1 MYFIVQ
7 SSGLHLHKDPLRVP
21 VDIAAAHPLCIKC
34 KHYIAPNNSFNLSPK
49 NGFCKLSGM
58 MHVVDGTVEYEKLQD
73 YRPYVCKGQ
82 YFEKLPIVLLSKNI
96 QKEDT

>member
-1 MYFIVQ
+1 MSFIVQ
-7 SSGLHLHKDPLRVP
+7 SSGLYLHKDPLRVP

-34 KHYIAPNNSFNLSPK
+34 KHYIPPSNSYNLSPK

-82 YFEKLPIVLLSKNI
+82 YYEERIPLLEK
-96 QKEDT
+96 